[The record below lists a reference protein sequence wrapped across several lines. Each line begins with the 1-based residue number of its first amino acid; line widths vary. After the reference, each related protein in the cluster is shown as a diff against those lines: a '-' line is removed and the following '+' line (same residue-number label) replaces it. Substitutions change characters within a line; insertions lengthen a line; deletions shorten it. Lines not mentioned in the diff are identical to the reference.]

1 MPVSHVDVYPTVMQS
16 AGLDAPE
23 MYDGQPGVSLFRLAA
38 GETPARTVLSEYH
51 ASSSRSGEYMIR
63 HGKWKYVYYV
73 HYPDRPQLFDLER
86 DPEELAD
93 LGTDPAHAGVR
104 KECEHRLRAMLDP
117 EAVDRRA
124 KARQAEIVAAN
135 GGRAAVIAR
144 GSFAYSPPPGFK
156 AELV

>member
-1 MPVSHVDVYPTVMQS
+1 
-16 AGLDAPE
+16 
-23 MYDGQPGVSLFRLAA
+23 
-38 GETPARTVLSEYH
+38 
-51 ASSSRSGEYMIR
+51 MIR

-93 LGTDPAHAGVR
+93 LGTDSAHAGVR
-104 KECEHRLRAMLDP
+104 KECEQRLRAMLDP
-117 EAVDRRA
+117 EAVDRDA

-135 GGRAAVIAR
+135 GGRDAVIAR